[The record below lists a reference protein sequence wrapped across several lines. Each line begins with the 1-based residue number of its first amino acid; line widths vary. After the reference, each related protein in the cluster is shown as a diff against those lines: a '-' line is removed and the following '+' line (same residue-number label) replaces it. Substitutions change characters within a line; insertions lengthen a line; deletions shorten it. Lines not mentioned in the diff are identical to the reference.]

1 MTWKYIPY
9 SLYNCTGV
17 NGGFYSLRK
26 INSFNCNINLII
38 GARGTGKTFSLKKQL
53 ASQFINYG
61 KKFAW
66 VRDTVDAKKEL
77 CDNDGAKFFEDFS
90 LMHNPKFIS
99 GCIKKSEFII
109 NEKHAGTCL
118 PASVFQRYKG
128 NSFQS
133 ISTVV
138 YDEFIRERGRISNK
152 NNLWSTINTFST
164 IARTRDDIKIYML
177 ANALDKGDEFLQ
189 FIGVTIQ
196 DFGFYVNRN
205 KSICLHYAD
214 NTAGFNNLNSQ
225 GLIGKLLI
233 DTPYADN
240 LLESKFINDSN
251 LIFTKLPSKAKL
263 LFIVETPLQS
273 ARFYESNGKLFVTD
287 DVNRDTYKNKRYVV
301 ELIHASRTKPPLSLL
316 HKKLLRENI
325 DKSNILFNN
334 NYLHKFILEIMK

>member
-1 MTWKYIPY
+1 MSWKYIPY

-38 GARGTGKTFSLKKQL
+38 GARGTGKTFSVKKQL
-53 ASQFINYG
+53 TSQFINYG

-66 VRDTVDAKKEL
+66 IRDTVDAKKEL
-77 CDNDGAKFFEDFS
+77 CDNDGSKFFEDFG
-90 LMHNPKFIS
+90 LMKIPKFIS
-99 GCIKKSEFII
+99 GAIKKSEFII
-109 NEKHAGTCL
+109 NENHAGTCL

-196 DFGFYVNRN
+196 DFGFYINRE

-233 DTPYADN
+233 DTPYAEN
-240 LLESKFINDSN
+240 IMESKFINDSN

-316 HKKLLRENI
+316 HKKLLRDNI

-334 NYLHKFILEIMK
+334 NYLHKFILSIMK

>member
-1 MTWKYIPY
+1 MMGWQYIPY
-9 SLYNCTGV
+9 SLYNCKGS

-26 INSFNCNINLII
+26 TNSFNCHINIII
-38 GARGTGKTFSLKKQL
+38 GARGTGKTFSVKQML
-53 ASQFINYG
+53 TNQFIEQG

-90 LMHNPKFIS
+90 LMKNPQFIS

-164 IARTRDDIKIYML
+164 ILRTRNDVKIYML
-177 ANALDKGDEFLQ
+177 GNALDKGDDFLQ
-189 FIGVTIQ
+189 FIGVNIQ
-196 DFGFYVNRN
+196 DFGYYINRE

-214 NTAGFNNLNSQ
+214 NTAGFNSINSQ

-233 DTPYADN
+233 DTNMCDN
-240 LLESKFINDSN
+240 LMQSKFLNDSN
-251 LIFTKLPSKAKL
+251 LIFSKLPAKAKV
-263 LFIVETPLQS
+263 LFIIETPLQS
-273 ARFYESNGKLFVTD
+273 ARFYECEGKLYVTPD
-287 DVNRDTYKNKRYVV
+287 NNPDTYKNKRYVV
-301 ELIHASRTKPPLSLL
+301 ELIHASRTKPPLSLY
-316 HKKLLRENI
+316 HKKLIKENI
-325 DKSNILFNN
+325 DKSNIYFLN
-334 NYLHKFILEIMK
+334 NYLHKFILSII